1 MTEDFLMRSFELM
14 GEKPEAI
21 KVMRNKHTGLPA
33 GFGFCQFR
41 DEKQAMEVLH
51 KLNGKIIPYSQ
62 PVFLNIIWQLELK
75 SHNTDLHTFLI
86 LSLAVSSWIIA
97 QTQKAPQLIML
108 CGWEIWVLM
117 LMTMDSTSVSQQN
130 TILFN

>member
-41 DEKQAMEVLH
+41 DEKQAMEILH

-62 PVFLNIIWQLELK
+62 PVSISIIFFYFI
-75 SHNTDLHTFLI
+75 NF
-86 LSLAVSSWIIA
+86 V
-97 QTQKAPQLIML
+97 
-108 CGWEIWVLM
+108 
-117 LMTMDSTSVSQQN
+117 
-130 TILFN
+130 FNNLLLYFPPL

>member
-1 MTEDFLMRSFELM
+1 MTGSIIISHRMFIHFIQLEPYMTEDFLMRSFELM

-62 PVFLNIIWQLELK
+62 PVFLNII
-75 SHNTDLHTFLI
+75 
-86 LSLAVSSWIIA
+86 
-97 QTQKAPQLIML
+97 
-108 CGWEIWVLM
+108 
-117 LMTMDSTSVSQQN
+117 
-130 TILFN
+130 

>member
-62 PVFLNIIWQLELK
+62 PVFLNILWQLELK
-75 SHNTDLHTFLI
+75 SHNTDLPHFLF
-86 LSLAVSSWIIA
+86 LA
-97 QTQKAPQLIML
+97 
-108 CGWEIWVLM
+108 
-117 LMTMDSTSVSQQN
+117 
-130 TILFN
+130 

>member
-1 MTEDFLMRSFELM
+1 MTEDFLMRAFELM

-41 DEKQAMEVLH
+41 DEKQAMEILH

-62 PVFLNIIWQLELK
+62 PVRPPPPLSPPRSTRMLTCPLFFL
-75 SHNTDLHTFLI
+75 
-86 LSLAVSSWIIA
+86 
-97 QTQKAPQLIML
+97 PMPPP
-108 CGWEIWVLM
+108 
-117 LMTMDSTSVSQQN
+117 TSRAASN
-130 TILFN
+130 

>member
-1 MTEDFLMRSFELM
+1 MRSFELM

-41 DEKQAMEVLH
+41 DEKQAMEILH

-62 PVFLNIIWQLELK
+62 PVCI
-75 SHNTDLHTFLI
+75 
-86 LSLAVSSWIIA
+86 
-97 QTQKAPQLIML
+97 
-108 CGWEIWVLM
+108 
-117 LMTMDSTSVSQQN
+117 TSIC
-130 TILFN
+130 ILFIPALMISHEFLFIL

>member
-41 DEKQAMEVLH
+41 DEKQAMEILH

-62 PVFLNIIWQLELK
+62 PVSISIICFYFI
-75 SHNTDLHTFLI
+75 NF
-86 LSLAVSSWIIA
+86 V
-97 QTQKAPQLIML
+97 
-108 CGWEIWVLM
+108 
-117 LMTMDSTSVSQQN
+117 
-130 TILFN
+130 FNNLLLYFPPL

>member
-41 DEKQAMEVLH
+41 DERQAMEVLH

-62 PVFLNIIWQLELK
+62 PV
-75 SHNTDLHTFLI
+75 
-86 LSLAVSSWIIA
+86 SWIN
-97 QTQKAPQLIML
+97 QSFPFH
-108 CGWEIWVLM
+108 
-117 LMTMDSTSVSQQN
+117 
-130 TILFN
+130 LFTYIFFY

>member
-62 PVFLNIIWQLELK
+62 PVCSFLIFVLLK
-75 SHNTDLHTFLI
+75 SVIF
-86 LSLAVSSWIIA
+86 
-97 QTQKAPQLIML
+97 
-108 CGWEIWVLM
+108 LM
-117 LMTMDSTSVSQQN
+117 LIYQSSA
-130 TILFN
+130 

>member
-1 MTEDFLMRSFELM
+1 M

-62 PVFLNIIWQLELK
+62 PV
-75 SHNTDLHTFLI
+75 
-86 LSLAVSSWIIA
+86 VY
-97 QTQKAPQLIML
+97 
-108 CGWEIWVLM
+108 
-117 LMTMDSTSVSQQN
+117 
-130 TILFN
+130 

>member
-1 MTEDFLMRSFELM
+1 MTEDFLMRAFELM

-51 KLNGKIIPYSQ
+51 KLNGKVIPYSQ
-62 PVFLNIIWQLELK
+62 PVSDIIE
-75 SHNTDLHTFLI
+75 
-86 LSLAVSSWIIA
+86 
-97 QTQKAPQLIML
+97 
-108 CGWEIWVLM
+108 
-117 LMTMDSTSVSQQN
+117 DS
-130 TILFN
+130 FNSTNWN